1 MSFVHGHCGH
11 TQDNVLVS
19 LHAFKMNLSRV
30 SICKRKTSPRPIK
43 TNSSIKQYH
52 VVKLEVKKKQFT
64 LGMTADKTELN
75 LAETLKG
82 MCFSSGVVKLH
93 DFEDRRWEVNG
104 EVFGNFHR
112 SRWRNTN
119 DSMIN
124 L

>member
-1 MSFVHGHCGH
+1 MS
-11 TQDNVLVS
+11 
-19 LHAFKMNLSRV
+19 
-30 SICKRKTSPRPIK
+30 CKRKISPRPIK

-119 DSMIN
+119 DSMVN
-124 L
+124 Q